1 MRRYALSDIIRYMDK
16 EYLINQLSDLS
27 KSLGLDI
34 SGDVIGKAV
43 GFSGFRVYSKGDILA
58 REGDDAKSAGIV
70 LNGVIRSYYI
80 DKDGNDVTQ
89 FFAREGNLC
98 IDSGLLGFTEMK
110 AMWEALE
117 DATVMLFDVKDMKDL
132 IMSDE
137 NLKTLWIGI
146 LESGLRY
153 KVYRE
158 GSFLVQNAT
167 ERYLEF
173 RKRYPDL
180 SGRIPQRYIATY
192 LGITPESLSRIRS
205 SLREETNGEA
215 GQA

>member
-1 MRRYALSDIIRYMDK
+1 MEEVD
-16 EYLINQLSDLS
+16 
-27 KSLGLDI
+27 
-34 SGDVIGKAV
+34 
-43 GFSGFRVYSKGDILA
+43 
-58 REGDDAKSAGIV
+58 
-70 LNGVIRSYYI
+70 
-80 DKDGNDVTQ
+80 
-89 FFAREGNLC
+89 
-98 IDSGLLGFTEMK
+98 
-110 AMWEALE
+110 
-117 DATVMLFDVKDMKDL
+117 
-132 IMSDE
+132 
-137 NLKTLWIGI
+137 GI

-205 SLREETNGEA
+205 SLREDANGEV